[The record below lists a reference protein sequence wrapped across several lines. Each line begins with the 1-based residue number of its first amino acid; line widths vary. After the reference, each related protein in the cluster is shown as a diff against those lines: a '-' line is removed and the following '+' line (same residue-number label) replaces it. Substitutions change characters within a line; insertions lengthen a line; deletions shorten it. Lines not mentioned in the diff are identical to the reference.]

1 MGCQDGAR
9 FRSIQRVQVG
19 FVVPGDQSGGVFN
32 TLAEDPTYPYLV
44 FQKVSVDPAYTIT
57 QVISEPYLYQIRCID
72 KGYSKVAILD
82 ALARVKTLLNRQ
94 SLTVAGYDH
103 WVTQWESDMPD
114 MADIDDDGQ
123 PLLQVG
129 ATYRIEVRAT

>member
-1 MGCQDGAR
+1 MKALEDALYDALN
-9 FRSIQRVQVG
+9 
-19 FVVPGDQSGGVFN
+19 GDATLLALVTGGVFN
-32 TLAEDPTYPYLV
+32 TLAEDPAYPYLV
-44 FQKVSVDPAYTIT
+44 FQKVSGDPSYTLT

-94 SLTVAGYDH
+94 SLTVAGYTH

-114 MADIDDDGQ
+114 MTELDADNV